1 MHNNT
6 NWKENTAREVTV
18 EKWYQVQNNPNN
30 EMDNSQKVFNL
41 ESDKE
46 IILPVQLIYQHD
58 PGMYSRNIHNIFS
71 LISRNEYPH

>member
-1 MHNNT
+1 
-6 NWKENTAREVTV
+6 
-18 EKWYQVQNNPNN
+18 
-30 EMDNSQKVFNL
+30 MDNSQKVFNL